1 MAFYQIIIMYS
12 IVFAG
17 EYFYPEPEQE
27 HKYDR
32 PDDPYVYPGRIEDWD
47 GTPLWSRWKPK
58 HGASRHMSNVF
69 NIFVVMQI
77 FILINVRTIHD
88 EFNVFKGLFK
98 NGTFWIFFLC

>member
-1 MAFYQIIIMYS
+1 MYS

-32 PDDPYVYPGRIEDWD
+32 PDTPYVYPGRVEDWD
-47 GTPLWSRWKPK
+47 GTPLWSKWKPQ

-69 NIFVVMQI
+69 NIFVVM
-77 FILINVRTIHD
+77 
-88 EFNVFKGLFK
+88 
-98 NGTFWIFFLC
+98 